1 MNGLEI
7 DSLSF
12 SYRDRPVLKGI
23 DLRVEEGSFCALLG
37 ANGAGKTTL
46 LRCLN
51 FLLRPQAGPECWHGR
66 DTRRLSIRER
76 ARIYGYVPQN
86 TQVRAGLD
94 VFETVLSGRLPHM
107 GRRAS
112 PGDVDR
118 TSALLEELELTELAF
133 RPLHQLSGG
142 ERQRVLIAR
151 ALAQDP
157 EVLLLDEP
165 ISSLDLR
172 YQYEIMDLLRRVA
185 GERGLTVVAV
195 IHDLSMAV
203 EHADTLALL
212 RGGALYGAGE
222 PERTLTPQ
230 AVEDV
235 FGIRMELLR
244 WKGRTVLLPL
254 REAEEGEAR

>member
-1 MNGLEI
+1 MSGLEI

-46 LRCLN
+46 LKCIN
-51 FLLRPQAGPECWHGR
+51 ALLHPREGRVLWRGR
-66 DTRRLSIRER
+66 DTGRLSMRER

-107 GRRAS
+107 NRRAS
-112 PGDVDR
+112 AADVDR
-118 TSALLEELELTELAF
+118 TSQVLEELGLEKLAF

-151 ALAQDP
+151 AMAQDP

-172 YQYEIMDLLRRVA
+172 YQYEIMDLLRQIA
-185 GERGLTVVAV
+185 GEKRLTVVAV
-195 IHDLSMAV
+195 IHDLNMAL
-203 EHADTLALL
+203 EYAGRLALL
-212 RGGALYGAGE
+212 RDGALYGEGG
-222 PERTLTPQ
+222 PEILTPQ

-235 FGIRMELLR
+235 FGIRMEPVKV
-244 WKGRTVLLPL
+244 KGRTVLLPV
-254 REAEEGEAR
+254 REAP